1 MCVCVCVRHFFE
13 KFEDI
18 YLFKGDFCPAGKPV
32 GGQSVPSVDFVN
44 QAKLSGETSSVD
56 QSVQLGS
63 MRGVPDIQQIKTQVA
78 LVAVWVRET

>member
-1 MCVCVCVRHFFE
+1 M
-13 KFEDI
+13 
-18 YLFKGDFCPAGKPV
+18 GDRA
-32 GGQSVPSVDFVN
+32 SLMVDFVN